1 MDNLDKLC
9 EVMYDQQNSVMIDL
23 RLGKGLN
30 YKKVEEMKNI
40 LKLLI
45 DEWIDKEFVP
55 KKMCDLFID
64 FYPGIEACSYSY
76 DAETQKRILEIANE
90 ILDLMR
96 NCVCC

>member
-1 MDNLDKLC
+1 MNNLDRLS
-9 EVMYDQQNSVMIDL
+9 EIMYDQQNSVMIDL

-30 YKKVEEMKNI
+30 YKKADEMKEI

-45 DEWIDKEFVP
+45 GEWADKEFVP

-76 DAETQKRILEIANE
+76 DAETQAKILEFGNE

-96 NCVCC
+96 ICVCS